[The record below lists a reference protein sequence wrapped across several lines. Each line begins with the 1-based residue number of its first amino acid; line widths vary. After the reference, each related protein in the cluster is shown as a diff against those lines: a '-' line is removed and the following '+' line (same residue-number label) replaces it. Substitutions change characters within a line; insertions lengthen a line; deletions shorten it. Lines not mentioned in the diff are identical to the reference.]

1 VDQVAQI
8 AGAMLILGAFVAGQA
23 HRLSTDS
30 VPFLAMNTVG
40 AGILTVVAAADRDAG
55 FLLLEGVWALVSAR
69 GLVRAVWRP
78 VRPG

>member
-1 VDQVAQI
+1 M

-55 FLLLEGVWALVSAR
+55 FLLLEGVWTLVSAR